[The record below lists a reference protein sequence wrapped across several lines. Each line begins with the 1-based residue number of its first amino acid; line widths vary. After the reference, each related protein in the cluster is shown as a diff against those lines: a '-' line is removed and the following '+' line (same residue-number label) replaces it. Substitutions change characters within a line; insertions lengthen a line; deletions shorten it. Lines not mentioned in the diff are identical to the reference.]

1 MKIHKNCS
9 NIEKN
14 REILT
19 KDVNLVVSITDTFDE
34 IISSKKLKLLILRN
48 KKSKQFNKASSLK
61 ENKEEDENKLKEKSQ
76 NFIPS
81 DLFKIY
87 KKPEV
92 NNCSYFDQGDLHT
105 IGKFY
110 TIFSE
115 KDYIKD
121 DLIILIK
128 KVKNLNLNLQMFNV
142 FIIIIDY

>member
-14 REILT
+14 RDILSKDINLIGSLEEI
-19 KDVNLVVSITDTFDE
+19 FDE
-34 IISSKKLKLLILRN
+34 IITAKKLKLLILRN

-61 ENKEEDENKLKEKSQ
+61 SDLDENKLKENKQ
-76 NFIPS
+76 NLIPS

-87 KKPEV
+87 KKPEI
-92 NNCSYFDQGDLHT
+92 NNCAYFDQANLST

-110 TIFSE
+110 NIFSE

-128 KVKNLNLNLQMFNV
+128 KVKKMLIL
-142 FIIIIDY
+142 I